1 MVSPRYNI
9 DLNNVVIFFNILNL
23 PGTDEYIK
31 ETEQLVVTRLN
42 VQQHGSI

>member
-9 DLNNVVIFFNILNL
+9 DLNNVVIFFILNL
-23 PGTDEYIK
+23 PGTDKHIK

-42 VQQHGSI
+42 VQHGSI